1 MDEEEDLNVFQP
13 AHPDHFDYHPEHRWE
28 AEKFGMSLFDV
39 FTKLPKQFNLMAI
52 PILDRESFVLETQH
66 VSLVARDRAEF
77 YQLLES
83 KLQVR
88 RKEQIKMMMHALS
101 HLIHDPRQMDLP
113 DRGARH

>member
-1 MDEEEDLNVFQP
+1 MDDEEDLNVFQP
-13 AHPDHFDYHPEHRWE
+13 AHPDYFDYHPEHRWE

-39 FTKLPKQFNLMAI
+39 FTKLPKQFNLMAL

-83 KLQVR
+83 KLQAR
-88 RKEQIKMMMHALS
+88 RKGTDQDDDARTLAS
-101 HLIHDPRQMDLP
+101 HSRSEAD
-113 DRGARH
+113 GFARPGD